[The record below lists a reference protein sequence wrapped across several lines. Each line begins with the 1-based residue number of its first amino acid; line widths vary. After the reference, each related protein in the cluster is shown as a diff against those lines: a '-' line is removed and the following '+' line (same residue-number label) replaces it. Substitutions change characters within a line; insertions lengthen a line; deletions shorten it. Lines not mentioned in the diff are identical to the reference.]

1 MSSGSKSKLQVE
13 IPYEKVEKYKN
24 LKLRIEQFLSNTDPK
39 ERMDSNK
46 ILDLLIK
53 TSNEIS
59 DYEDE
64 LKKLKRSQSK
74 NMNVSDE
81 LIEGISQDIKV
92 LKDYHQILNNSLKES
107 EYYFDNQINE
117 NINEEKLRNNNN
129 NLNDIKNKDDSSIL
143 SSEKHVKKENLLY
156 YRKYIRRNKK
166 WNANNNRYNEVNNL
180 RLNFLSQYEITNEDD
195 KNNDFI
201 LTSENIPLDI
211 NNDLNLIF
219 ELDSGKKLLLHA
231 NQEEKFLNVVK
242 RLSEKE
248 EGYDNFENLR
258 FYDEE
263 KDISENIW
271 NGDKIK
277 DFGLTDFHLIHVKII
292 DKNNQLWRK
301 VY

>member
-1 MSSGSKSKLQVE
+1 MGCCGSKSKLQIE

-24 LKLRIEQFLSNTDPK
+24 LKLRIEQFLSNKDPK

-64 LKKLKRSQSK
+64 LKKLKRSKNK

-143 SSEKHVKKENLLY
+143 SSEKHAKKENMLY

-166 WNANNNRYNEVNNL
+166 RNANNNRYNEVNDL
-180 RLNFLSQYEITNEDD
+180 RLNFFNQYEITNEDD

-231 NQEEKFLNVVK
+231 NQEEKFLSVVK

-248 EGYDNFENLR
+248 EGYDNLENLR

-271 NGDKIK
+271 IGDKIK
-277 DFGLTDFHLIHVKII
+277 DFGLTDFHLIQVKII
-292 DKNNQLWRK
+292 DKNNQ
-301 VY
+301 

>member
-1 MSSGSKSKLQVE
+1 MGCCGSKSKLQLE

-24 LKLRIEQFLSNTDPK
+24 LKLRIEQFLSNKDPK
-39 ERMDSNK
+39 ERMDSNN

-64 LKKLKRSQSK
+64 LKKLKRSKNK

-117 NINEEKLRNNNN
+117 NINEEKLKNNN

-143 SSEKHVKKENLLY
+143 SSEKHTKKENILY

-166 WNANNNRYNEVNNL
+166 RNVNNNRYNEVNNL
-180 RLNFLSQYEITNEDD
+180 RLNFFNQYEITNEDD

-231 NQEEKFLNVVK
+231 NQEEKFLSVVK

-248 EGYDNFENLR
+248 EGYDNLENLR

-277 DFGLTDFHLIHVKII
+277 DFGLTDFHLIQVKII
-292 DKNNQLWRK
+292 DKNNQ
-301 VY
+301 

>member
-1 MSSGSKSKLQVE
+1 MGCCGSKSKLQIE

-24 LKLRIEQFLSNTDPK
+24 LKLRIEQFLSNKDPK

-64 LKKLKRSQSK
+64 LKKLKRSKNK

-143 SSEKHVKKENLLY
+143 SSEKHAKKENLLY

-166 WNANNNRYNEVNNL
+166 RNENNNRYNEVNDL
-180 RLNFLSQYEITNEDD
+180 RLHFLNQYEITNEDD

-231 NQEEKFLNVVK
+231 NQEEKFLIVVK

-248 EGYDNFENLR
+248 EGYDNLENLR

-277 DFGLTDFHLIHVKII
+277 DFGLTDFHLIQVKII
-292 DKNNQLWRK
+292 DKNNQI
-301 VY
+301 

>member
-1 MSSGSKSKLQVE
+1 MGCCGSKSKLQVE

-64 LKKLKRSQSK
+64 LKKLKRSKNK

-166 WNANNNRYNEVNNL
+166 RNENNNRYNEVNDL
-180 RLNFLSQYEITNEDD
+180 RLHFLNQYEITNEDD

-219 ELDSGKKLLLHA
+219 ELDNGKKILLHS
-231 NQEEKFLNVVK
+231 NQEEKFLIVVK

-248 EGYDNFENLR
+248 EGYDNLENLR

-277 DFGLTDFHLIHVKII
+277 DFGLTDFHLIQVKII
-292 DKNNQLWRK
+292 DKNNQI
-301 VY
+301 

>member
-1 MSSGSKSKLQVE
+1 MGCCGSKSKLQIE

-24 LKLRIEQFLSNTDPK
+24 LKLRIEQFLSNKDPK

-143 SSEKHVKKENLLY
+143 SSEKHAKKENMLY

-166 WNANNNRYNEVNNL
+166 RNANNNRYNEVNDL
-180 RLNFLSQYEITNEDD
+180 RLNFFNQYEITNEDD

-231 NQEEKFLNVVK
+231 NQEEKFLSVVK

-248 EGYDNFENLR
+248 EGYDNLENLR

-263 KDISENIW
+263 RDISENIW
-271 NGDKIK
+271 NGNKIK
-277 DFGLTDFHLIHVKII
+277 DFGLTDFHLIQVKII
-292 DKNNQLWRK
+292 DKNNQ
-301 VY
+301 

>member
-1 MSSGSKSKLQVE
+1 MGCCGSKSKLQIE

-143 SSEKHVKKENLLY
+143 SSEKHAKKENMLY

-166 WNANNNRYNEVNNL
+166 RNANNNRYNEVNDL
-180 RLNFLSQYEITNEDD
+180 RLHFLNQYEITNEDD

-231 NQEEKFLNVVK
+231 NQEEKFLSVVK

-248 EGYDNFENLR
+248 EGYGNLENLR

-277 DFGLTDFHLIHVKII
+277 DFGLTDFHLIQVKII
-292 DKNNQLWRK
+292 DKNNQ
-301 VY
+301 

>member
-1 MSSGSKSKLQVE
+1 MGCCGSKSKLQVE

-92 LKDYHQILNNSLKES
+92 LKDYHQILNSSLKES

-166 WNANNNRYNEVNNL
+166 RNANNNRYNEVNNL
-180 RLNFLSQYEITNEDD
+180 RLNFFNQYEITNEDD

-263 KDISENIW
+263 KDISENIS

-292 DKNNQLWRK
+292 DKNNQL
-301 VY
+301 

>member
-1 MSSGSKSKLQVE
+1 MGCCGSKSKLQIE

-64 LKKLKRSQSK
+64 FKKLKRSQSK

-117 NINEEKLRNNNN
+117 NINEEKLKNNN

-166 WNANNNRYNEVNNL
+166 RNANNNRYNEVNDL
-180 RLNFLSQYEITNEDD
+180 RLHFLNQYEITNEDD

-231 NQEEKFLNVVK
+231 NQEEKFLSVVK

-248 EGYDNFENLR
+248 EGYDNLENLR

-263 KDISENIW
+263 KDISENIS

-277 DFGLTDFHLIHVKII
+277 DFGLTDFHLIQVKII
-292 DKNNQLWRK
+292 DKNNQ
-301 VY
+301 

>member
-1 MSSGSKSKLQVE
+1 MGCCGSKSKLQLE

-24 LKLRIEQFLSNTDPK
+24 LKLRIEQFLSNKDPK
-39 ERMDSNK
+39 ERMDSNN

-64 LKKLKRSQSK
+64 LKKLKRSK
-74 NMNVSDE
+74 NKKMNVSDE

-166 WNANNNRYNEVNNL
+166 RNANNNRYNEVNNL
-180 RLNFLSQYEITNEDD
+180 RLNFLNQYEITNEDD

-219 ELDSGKKLLLHA
+219 ELDTGKKLLLHA
-231 NQEEKFLNVVK
+231 NQEEKFLSVVK

-248 EGYDNFENLR
+248 EGYDNLENLR

-277 DFGLTDFHLIHVKII
+277 DFGLTDFHLIQVKII
-292 DKNNQLWRK
+292 DKNNQI
-301 VY
+301 

>member
-1 MSSGSKSKLQVE
+1 MGCCGSKSKLQIE

-24 LKLRIEQFLSNTDPK
+24 LKLRIEQFLSNKDPK

-46 ILDLLIK
+46 ILELLIK

-166 WNANNNRYNEVNNL
+166 RNANNNRYNEVNNL
-180 RLNFLSQYEITNEDD
+180 RLNFLNQYEITNEDD

-219 ELDSGKKLLLHA
+219 ELESGKKLLLHA

-248 EGYDNFENLR
+248 EGYDNLKNLR

-263 KDISENIW
+263 KDISENIA

-277 DFGLTDFHLIHVKII
+277 DFGLTDFHLIQVKII
-292 DKNNQLWRK
+292 DKNNQI
-301 VY
+301 

>member
-1 MSSGSKSKLQVE
+1 MGCCGSKSKLQVE

-24 LKLRIEQFLSNTDPK
+24 LKLRIEQFLSSKDPK

-92 LKDYHQILNNSLKES
+92 LKDYHQILNDSLKES

-166 WNANNNRYNEVNNL
+166 RNANNNRYNEVNNL
-180 RLNFLSQYEITNEDD
+180 RLNFLNQYEITNEDD

-219 ELDSGKKLLLHA
+219 ELESGKKLLLHA

-248 EGYDNFENLR
+248 EGYDNLKNLR

-263 KDISENIW
+263 KDISENIS

-277 DFGLTDFHLIHVKII
+277 DFGLTDFHLIKVKII
-292 DKNNQLWRK
+292 DKNNQ
-301 VY
+301 

>member
-1 MSSGSKSKLQVE
+1 MGCCGSKSKLQIE

-24 LKLRIEQFLSNTDPK
+24 LKLRIEQFLSNKDPK

-64 LKKLKRSQSK
+64 LKKLKRSKNK

-143 SSEKHVKKENLLY
+143 SSEKHAKKENMLY

-166 WNANNNRYNEVNNL
+166 RNANNNRYNEVNDL
-180 RLNFLSQYEITNEDD
+180 RLNFFNQYEITNEDD

-231 NQEEKFLNVVK
+231 NQEEKFLSVVK

-248 EGYDNFENLR
+248 EGYDNLENLR

-277 DFGLTDFHLIHVKII
+277 DFGLTDFHLIQVKII
-292 DKNNQLWRK
+292 DKNNQ
-301 VY
+301 

>member
-1 MSSGSKSKLQVE
+1 MGCCGSKSKLQLE

-64 LKKLKRSQSK
+64 LKKLKRSKNK

-143 SSEKHVKKENLLY
+143 SSEKHAKKENMLY

-166 WNANNNRYNEVNNL
+166 RNANNNRYNEVNNL
-180 RLNFLSQYEITNEDD
+180 RLNFLNQYEITNEDD

-248 EGYDNFENLR
+248 EGYDNLKNLR

-263 KDISENIW
+263 KDISENIA

-277 DFGLTDFHLIHVKII
+277 DFGLTDFHLIQVKII
-292 DKNNQLWRK
+292 DKNNQI
-301 VY
+301 

>member
-1 MSSGSKSKLQVE
+1 MGCCGSKSKLQLE

-24 LKLRIEQFLSNTDPK
+24 LKLRIEQFLSNKDPK
-39 ERMDSNK
+39 ERMDSNN

-64 LKKLKRSQSK
+64 LKKLKRSKNK

-117 NINEEKLRNNNN
+117 NINEENLKNNNN

-166 WNANNNRYNEVNNL
+166 RNANNNRYNEVNNL
-180 RLNFLSQYEITNEDD
+180 RLNFLNQYEITNEDD

-219 ELDSGKKLLLHA
+219 ELESGKKLLLHA
-231 NQEEKFLNVVK
+231 NQEEKFLSVVK

-248 EGYDNFENLR
+248 EGYDNLENLR

-277 DFGLTDFHLIHVKII
+277 DFGLTDFHLIQVKII
-292 DKNNQLWRK
+292 DKNNQ
-301 VY
+301 

>member
-1 MSSGSKSKLQVE
+1 MGCCGSKSKLQLE

-24 LKLRIEQFLSNTDPK
+24 LKLRIEQFLSNKDPK

-64 LKKLKRSQSK
+64 LKKLKRSKNK

-166 WNANNNRYNEVNNL
+166 RNANNNRYNEVNNL
-180 RLNFLSQYEITNEDD
+180 RLNFLNQYEITNEDD

-219 ELDSGKKLLLHA
+219 ELDTGKKLLLHA
-231 NQEEKFLNVVK
+231 NQEEKFLSVVK

-248 EGYDNFENLR
+248 EGYDNLENLR

-277 DFGLTDFHLIHVKII
+277 DFGLTDFHLIQVKII
-292 DKNNQLWRK
+292 DKNNQI
-301 VY
+301 

>member
-1 MSSGSKSKLQVE
+1 MGCCGSKSKLQVE

-166 WNANNNRYNEVNNL
+166 RNANNNRYNEVNNL
-180 RLNFLSQYEITNEDD
+180 RLNFLNQYEITNEDD

-263 KDISENIW
+263 KDISENIS

-277 DFGLTDFHLIHVKII
+277 DFGLTDFHLIQVKII
-292 DKNNQLWRK
+292 DKNNQI
-301 VY
+301 

>member
-1 MSSGSKSKLQVE
+1 MGCCGSKSKLQVE

-24 LKLRIEQFLSNTDPK
+24 LKLRIEQFLSNKDPK

-166 WNANNNRYNEVNNL
+166 RNANNNRYNEVNDL
-180 RLNFLSQYEITNEDD
+180 RLNFLNQYEITNEDD

-248 EGYDNFENLR
+248 EGYDNLKNLR

-263 KDISENIW
+263 KDISENIA

-277 DFGLTDFHLIHVKII
+277 DFGLTDFHLIQVKII
-292 DKNNQLWRK
+292 DKNNQI
-301 VY
+301 

>member
-1 MSSGSKSKLQVE
+1 MGCCGSKSKLQVE

-117 NINEEKLRNNNN
+117 NINEEKLKNNNN
-129 NLNDIKNKDDSSIL
+129 KLNEMNNKDDSSIL
-143 SSEKHVKKENLLY
+143 SSEKHIKKENMLY

-166 WNANNNRYNEVNNL
+166 RNANNNRYNEVNNL
-180 RLNFLSQYEITNEDD
+180 RLNFLNQYEITNEDD

-219 ELDSGKKLLLHA
+219 ELESGKKLLLHA

-248 EGYDNFENLR
+248 EGYDNLENLR

-263 KDISENIW
+263 KDISENIA

-277 DFGLTDFHLIHVKII
+277 DFGLTDFHLIQVKII
-292 DKNNQLWRK
+292 DKNNQI
-301 VY
+301 

>member
-1 MSSGSKSKLQVE
+1 MGCCGSKSKLQLE

-24 LKLRIEQFLSNTDPK
+24 LKLRIEQFLSNKDPK

-64 LKKLKRSQSK
+64 LKKLKRSKNK

-117 NINEEKLRNNNN
+117 NINEEKLRNKNN

-166 WNANNNRYNEVNNL
+166 RNANNNRYNEVNNL
-180 RLNFLSQYEITNEDD
+180 RLNFLNQYEITNEDD

-219 ELDSGKKLLLHA
+219 ELDTGKKLLLHA
-231 NQEEKFLNVVK
+231 NQEEKFLSVVK

-248 EGYDNFENLR
+248 EGYDNLENLR

-277 DFGLTDFHLIHVKII
+277 DFGLTDFHLIQVKII
-292 DKNNQLWRK
+292 DKNNQI
-301 VY
+301 

>member
-1 MSSGSKSKLQVE
+1 MGCCGSKSKLQIE

-24 LKLRIEQFLSNTDPK
+24 LKLRIEQFLSNKDPK

-64 LKKLKRSQSK
+64 LKKLKRSKNK

-107 EYYFDNQINE
+107 EYNFDNQINE
-117 NINEEKLRNNNN
+117 NINEEKLKNNNN

-143 SSEKHVKKENLLY
+143 SSEKHAKKENMLY

-166 WNANNNRYNEVNNL
+166 RNANNNRYNEVNDL
-180 RLNFLSQYEITNEDD
+180 RLNFFNQYEITNEDD

-219 ELDSGKKLLLHA
+219 ELESGKKLLLHA

-248 EGYDNFENLR
+248 EGYDNLKNLR

-263 KDISENIW
+263 KDISENIA

-277 DFGLTDFHLIHVKII
+277 DFGLTDFHLIQVKII
-292 DKNNQLWRK
+292 DKNNQI
-301 VY
+301 

>member
-1 MSSGSKSKLQVE
+1 MGCCGSKSKLQVE

-166 WNANNNRYNEVNNL
+166 RNANNNRYNEVNNL
-180 RLNFLSQYEITNEDD
+180 RLNFFNQYEITNEDD

-231 NQEEKFLNVVK
+231 NQEEKFLSVVK

-248 EGYDNFENLR
+248 EGYDNLENLR

-277 DFGLTDFHLIHVKII
+277 DFGLTDFHLIQVKII
-292 DKNNQLWRK
+292 DKNNQ
-301 VY
+301 

>member
-1 MSSGSKSKLQVE
+1 MGCCGSKSKLQVE

-166 WNANNNRYNEVNNL
+166 RNANNNRYNEVNDL
-180 RLNFLSQYEITNEDD
+180 RLNFFNQYEITNEDD

-219 ELDSGKKLLLHA
+219 ELESGKKLLLHA

-248 EGYDNFENLR
+248 EGYDNLKNLR

-263 KDISENIW
+263 KDISENIA

-277 DFGLTDFHLIHVKII
+277 DFGLTDFHLIQVKII
-292 DKNNQLWRK
+292 DKNNQI
-301 VY
+301 

>member
-1 MSSGSKSKLQVE
+1 MGCCGSKSKLQIE

-24 LKLRIEQFLSNTDPK
+24 LKLRIEQFLSNKDPK
-39 ERMDSNK
+39 ERMDSNN

-64 LKKLKRSQSK
+64 LKKLKRSKNK

-143 SSEKHVKKENLLY
+143 SSEKHTKKENMLY

-166 WNANNNRYNEVNNL
+166 RNANNNRYNEVNNL
-180 RLNFLSQYEITNEDD
+180 RLNFLNQYEITNEDD

-248 EGYDNFENLR
+248 EGYDNLKNLR

-263 KDISENIW
+263 KDISENIL
-271 NGDKIK
+271 NGNKIK
-277 DFGLTDFHLIHVKII
+277 DFGLTDFHLIQVKII
-292 DKNNQLWRK
+292 DKNNQI
-301 VY
+301 

>member
-1 MSSGSKSKLQVE
+1 MGCCGSKSKLQVE

-143 SSEKHVKKENLLY
+143 SSEKHIKKENMLY

-166 WNANNNRYNEVNNL
+166 RNANNNRYNEVNNL
-180 RLNFLSQYEITNEDD
+180 RLNFLNQYEITNEDD

-248 EGYDNFENLR
+248 DGYDNFENLR

-263 KDISENIW
+263 KDISENIS

-292 DKNNQLWRK
+292 DKNNQL
-301 VY
+301 

>member
-1 MSSGSKSKLQVE
+1 MGCCGSKSKLQVE

-143 SSEKHVKKENLLY
+143 SSEKHTKKENILY

-166 WNANNNRYNEVNNL
+166 RNANNNRYNEVNDL
-180 RLNFLSQYEITNEDD
+180 RLNFFNQYEITNEDD

-263 KDISENIW
+263 KDISENIR

-277 DFGLTDFHLIHVKII
+277 DFGLTDFHLIQVKII
-292 DKNNQLWRK
+292 DKNNQI
-301 VY
+301 

>member
-1 MSSGSKSKLQVE
+1 MGCCGSKSKLQVE

-64 LKKLKRSQSK
+64 LKKLKRSKNK

-166 WNANNNRYNEVNNL
+166 RNENNNRYNEVNDL
-180 RLNFLSQYEITNEDD
+180 RLHFLNQYEITNEDD

-231 NQEEKFLNVVK
+231 NQEEKFLIVVK

-248 EGYDNFENLR
+248 EGYDNLENLR

-277 DFGLTDFHLIHVKII
+277 DFGLTDFHLIQVKII
-292 DKNNQLWRK
+292 DKNNQI
-301 VY
+301 

>member
-1 MSSGSKSKLQVE
+1 MGCCGSKSKLQLE

-143 SSEKHVKKENLLY
+143 SSEKHTKKENILY

-166 WNANNNRYNEVNNL
+166 RNANNNRYNEVNDL
-180 RLNFLSQYEITNEDD
+180 RLNFFNQYEITNEDD

-219 ELDSGKKLLLHA
+219 ELESGKKLLLHA

-248 EGYDNFENLR
+248 EGYDNLKNLR

-263 KDISENIW
+263 KDISENIA

-277 DFGLTDFHLIHVKII
+277 DFGLTDFHLIQVKII
-292 DKNNQLWRK
+292 DKNNQI
-301 VY
+301 

>member
-1 MSSGSKSKLQVE
+1 MGCCGSKSKLQVE

-24 LKLRIEQFLSNTDPK
+24 IKLRIEQFLSNIDPK

-166 WNANNNRYNEVNNL
+166 RNANNNRYNEVNNL
-180 RLNFLSQYEITNEDD
+180 RLNFLNQYEITNEDD

-248 EGYDNFENLR
+248 EGYDNLKNLR

-263 KDISENIW
+263 KDISENIA

-277 DFGLTDFHLIHVKII
+277 DFGLTDFHLIQVKII
-292 DKNNQLWRK
+292 DKNNQI
-301 VY
+301 

>member
-1 MSSGSKSKLQVE
+1 MGCCGSKSKLQVE

-64 LKKLKRSQSK
+64 LKKLKRSKNK

-166 WNANNNRYNEVNNL
+166 RNANNNRYNEVNNL
-180 RLNFLSQYEITNEDD
+180 RLNFLNQYEITNEDD

-231 NQEEKFLNVVK
+231 NQEEKFLSVVK

-248 EGYDNFENLR
+248 EGYDNLENLR

-277 DFGLTDFHLIHVKII
+277 DFGLTDFHLIQVKII
-292 DKNNQLWRK
+292 DKNNQ
-301 VY
+301 

>member
-1 MSSGSKSKLQVE
+1 MGCCGSKSKLQLE

-24 LKLRIEQFLSNTDPK
+24 LKLRIEQFLSNKDPK

-64 LKKLKRSQSK
+64 LKKLKRSKNK

-81 LIEGISQDIKV
+81 LIEGISQDIKE

-117 NINEEKLRNNNN
+117 NINEEKLRNKNN

-166 WNANNNRYNEVNNL
+166 RNANNNRYNEVNNL
-180 RLNFLSQYEITNEDD
+180 RLNFLNQYEITNEDD

-219 ELDSGKKLLLHA
+219 ELDTGKKLLLHA
-231 NQEEKFLNVVK
+231 NQEEKFLSVVK

-248 EGYDNFENLR
+248 EGYDNLENLR

-277 DFGLTDFHLIHVKII
+277 DFGLTDFHLIQVKII
-292 DKNNQLWRK
+292 DKNNQ
-301 VY
+301 

>member
-1 MSSGSKSKLQVE
+1 MGCCGSKSKLQIE
-13 IPYEKVEKYKN
+13 IPYEKVEKYKI
-24 LKLRIEQFLSNTDPK
+24 LKLRIEQFLSSKDPK

-64 LKKLKRSQSK
+64 LKKLKRSK
-74 NMNVSDE
+74 NKDMNVSDE

-117 NINEEKLRNNNN
+117 NISEENLKNNNN
-129 NLNDIKNKDDSSIL
+129 KLNDINNKDDSSIL
-143 SSEKHVKKENLLY
+143 SSEKHAKKENMLY

-166 WNANNNRYNEVNNL
+166 RNANNNVYNEVNNL
-180 RLNFLSQYEITNEDD
+180 RLNFLNNYEITNEDD

-219 ELDSGKKLLLHA
+219 ELDNGKKLLLHA

-242 RLSEKE
+242 SLSEKE
-248 EGYDNFENLR
+248 EGYDNLENLR

-277 DFGLTDFHLIHVKII
+277 DFGLTDFHLIQVKII
-292 DKNNQLWRK
+292 DTNNQL
-301 VY
+301 

>member
-1 MSSGSKSKLQVE
+1 MGCCGSKSKLQIE

-92 LKDYHQILNNSLKES
+92 LKDYHQILNDSLKES

-117 NINEEKLRNNNN
+117 KINEEKLRNNNN

-166 WNANNNRYNEVNNL
+166 RNANNNRYNEVNNL
-180 RLNFLSQYEITNEDD
+180 RLNFLNQYEITNEDD

-219 ELDSGKKLLLHA
+219 ELESGKKLLLHA

-248 EGYDNFENLR
+248 EGYDNLKNLR

-277 DFGLTDFHLIHVKII
+277 DFGLTDFHLIQVKII
-292 DKNNQLWRK
+292 DKNNQI
-301 VY
+301 

>member
-1 MSSGSKSKLQVE
+1 MGCCGSKSKLQLE

-24 LKLRIEQFLSNTDPK
+24 LKLRIEQFLSNKDPK

-117 NINEEKLRNNNN
+117 NINEEKLKNNN

-143 SSEKHVKKENLLY
+143 SSEKHTKKENILY

-166 WNANNNRYNEVNNL
+166 RNANNNRYNEVNNL
-180 RLNFLSQYEITNEDD
+180 RLNFFNQYEITNEDD

-219 ELDSGKKLLLHA
+219 ELESGKKLLLHA

-248 EGYDNFENLR
+248 EGYDNLKNLR

-263 KDISENIW
+263 KDISENIA

-277 DFGLTDFHLIHVKII
+277 DFGLTDFHLIQVKII
-292 DKNNQLWRK
+292 DKNNQI
-301 VY
+301 

>member
-1 MSSGSKSKLQVE
+1 MGCCGSKSKLQVE

-24 LKLRIEQFLSNTDPK
+24 LKLRIEQFLSNKDPK
-39 ERMDSNK
+39 ERMDSNN

-64 LKKLKRSQSK
+64 LKKLKRSKNK

-117 NINEEKLRNNNN
+117 NISEEKLRNNNN

-143 SSEKHVKKENLLY
+143 SSEKHVKKENILY

-166 WNANNNRYNEVNNL
+166 RNANNNRYNEVNNL
-180 RLNFLSQYEITNEDD
+180 RLNFFNQYEITNEDD

-231 NQEEKFLNVVK
+231 NQEEKFLSVVK

-248 EGYDNFENLR
+248 EGYDNLENLR

-263 KDISENIW
+263 KDISENIR

-277 DFGLTDFHLIHVKII
+277 DFGLTDFHLIQVKIF
-292 DKNNQLWRK
+292 DKNNQ
-301 VY
+301 

>member
-1 MSSGSKSKLQVE
+1 MGCCGSKSKLQVE

-64 LKKLKRSQSK
+64 LKKLKRSKNK

-143 SSEKHVKKENLLY
+143 SSEKHVKKENMLY

-166 WNANNNRYNEVNNL
+166 RNANNNRYNEVNDL
-180 RLNFLSQYEITNEDD
+180 RLHFLNQYEITNEDD

-231 NQEEKFLNVVK
+231 NQEEKFLSVVK

-248 EGYDNFENLR
+248 EGYDNLENLR

-277 DFGLTDFHLIHVKII
+277 DFGLTDFHLIQVKII
-292 DKNNQLWRK
+292 DKNNQ
-301 VY
+301 